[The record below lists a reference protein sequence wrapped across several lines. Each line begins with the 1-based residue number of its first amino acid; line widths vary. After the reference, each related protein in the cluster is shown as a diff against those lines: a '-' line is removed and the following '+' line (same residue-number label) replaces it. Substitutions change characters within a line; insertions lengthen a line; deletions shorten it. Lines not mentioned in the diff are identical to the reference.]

1 MLGTLRMLRNEST
14 MEIVGALQSMLT
26 AESVRNKDR
35 MATEPLTLLTAP
47 KLIEYLKSIK
57 GMFLTISILP
67 DRYRIS
73 ETNKRGLYEHPFA
86 VCPAGTG
93 NLIFLN
99 WNSKTS
105 MSDLV
110 QVQLHSPGDSKV
122 LHRNLETN
130 GFSLC
135 FTNDAALVCGKKG
148 ILFVDI
154 EGE

>member
-1 MLGTLRMLRNEST
+1 

-57 GMFLTISILP
+57 DIFLSILP

-86 VCPAGTG
+86 VCPVGTG
-93 NLIFLN
+93 NLVFLN

-110 QVQLHSPGDSKV
+110 QVRLHSPADSKV

-135 FTNDAALVCGKKG
+135 FANGAALVCGKKG